1 MTYDIQIDEGKSP
14 SMLMASADLTKGQFV
29 GLDLQPAVAGADI
42 LGVCIRDSL
51 ANNPISLACI
61 GTFYLDVE
69 VGAAETVNVG
79 DALELKDA
87 STLIALNLGTSVA
100 KAYEKIDN
108 SAGGTSVVKKIPVK
122 IIK

>member
-14 SMLMASADLTKGQFV
+14 SMLIASADLTKGQFV

-51 ANNPISLACI
+51 TNNPISLACI

-69 VGAAETVNVG
+69 VAAAATVNVG
-79 DALELKDA
+79 DELEVKDA
-87 STLIALNLGTSVA
+87 STLQAQSAGVVVA
-100 KAYEKIDN
+100 KAYASIDN
-108 SAGGTSVVKKIPVK
+108 SAGGSAVVTKIPVK

>member
-1 MTYDIQIDEGKSP
+1 
-14 SMLMASADLTKGQFV
+14 MLMASADLTKGQFV
-29 GLDLQPAVAGADI
+29 GLDLQPAVAGADT

-87 STLIALNLGTSVA
+87 NTLIALNTGVSVA